1 MLTCDDASQHK
12 GTNTLL
18 YPYNNACNK
27 QILATVGETSTKFK
41 IVDWIGSEM
50 INYKPFSS
58 ILGVLI
64 LLS

>member
-1 MLTCDDASQHK
+1 MHAI
-12 GTNTLL
+12 
-18 YPYNNACNK
+18 NK
-27 QILATVGETSTKFK
+27 ILATVGETSTKFK

-64 LLS
+64 LLKRARSILIQ